1 MILSVCSPTE
11 DLLLSFL
18 LWDKHQQA
26 VVFDGVDDSVCYAA
40 WVCLRVSLFE
50 VETLEQHCGQ
60 LLGLLGRLQRSN
72 RGQESLFYVR
82 GSGSLTHREPQSST
96 DPVLLVDVL
105 SNFFQLFVKNQRP
118 TRTRPPLHVD
128 GCGEEAVDH
137 DVGVATDG

>member
-60 LLGLLGRLQRSN
+60 LLGLLCRLQRSN
-72 RGQESLFYVR
+72 R
-82 GSGSLTHREPQSST
+82 SGEFILC
-96 DPVLLVDVL
+96 
-105 SNFFQLFVKNQRP
+105 QRKWIIDSQ
-118 TRTRPPLHVD
+118 RTTKQH
-128 GCGEEAVDH
+128 
-137 DVGVATDG
+137 

>member
-1 MILSVCSPTE
+1 MILSVCSPTK
-11 DLLLSFL
+11 DLRLSFL

-26 VVFDGVDDSVCYAA
+26 VVSDGVDDRVRYAA

-50 VETLEQHCGQ
+50 VETLEQNCGQ

-72 RGQESLFYVR
+72 RGQESLFCVG

-105 SNFFQLFVKNQRP
+105 SYFFQLFVKN
-118 TRTRPPLHVD
+118 
-128 GCGEEAVDH
+128 
-137 DVGVATDG
+137 